1 MQIKGNSLT
10 EMGRGLLI
18 LLVLF
23 TSCSTQRQTHEALL
37 AVLWVQTSAEYRA
50 CAEQAYRTAKEK
62 LDLALK
68 DRDWTAA
75 PEQLKDYKGLP
86 PAVILDIDSTVLD
99 NTPFE
104 AFMVK
109 QNKVFSEELWGKW
122 VLREDAA
129 EVPGAR
135 EFVNYAQS
143 KKVEIFYV
151 TNRTAELEVATRRNL
166 EKLGFS
172 TKIEPDTVLVKGE
185 KGWGSDKSSRRK
197 HVAKDYRILLLLGDD
212 FNDFVS
218 NVKGKGVSLEDRKR
232 MANQYRS
239 YWGEKWIMLPNP
251 IYGSW
256 EAVLYEFDYGLPQ
269 PEKLKRQY
277 EKLNVGIHDEYFE
290 Y

>member
-1 MQIKGNSLT
+1 MNTKAKRL
-10 EMGRGLLI
+10 MGTRWGLLI

-23 TSCSTQRQTHEALL
+23 TSCSTTRQAHEALL

-62 LDLALK
+62 LDLALR

-75 PEQLKDYKGLP
+75 PEQLKDYQGLP
-86 PAVILDIDSTVLD
+86 PALILDIDRTVLD

-104 AFMVK
+104 AFLIK
-109 QNKVFSEELWGKW
+109 QNKVFSEELWREW

-129 EVPGAR
+129 EVPGVR

-151 TNRTAELEVATRRNL
+151 TNRTADLEAATRGNL

-172 TKIEPDTVLVKGE
+172 TKMEPDTVLVKGE

-197 HVAKDYRILLLLGDD
+197 HVAKDYRILLLVGDD

-218 NVKGKGVSLEDRKR
+218 NVKGKGISLEDRTR

-277 EKLNVGIHDEYFE
+277 EKLNAGIHH
-290 Y
+290 